1 MVSSTTPTPNSDKSR
16 LQITLTRAE
25 IATLNS
31 RARRYGYSGAA
42 ALARALCRL
51 LIFATDYHSSPADE
65 ADTHSSIMEQ
75 FAEYADHLAA
85 DYGNKPTRHNNKQI
99 Y

>member
-51 LIFATDYHSSPADE
+51 LIFATDYHDTRADD
-65 ADTHSSIMEQ
+65 ADDTATIMEQ